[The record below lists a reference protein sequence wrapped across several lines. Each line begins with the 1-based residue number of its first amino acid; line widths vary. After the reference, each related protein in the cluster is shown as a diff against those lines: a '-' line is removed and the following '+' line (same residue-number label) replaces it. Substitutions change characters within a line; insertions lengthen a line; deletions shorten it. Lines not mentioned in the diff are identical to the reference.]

1 MRPVPNDPPDIPDDS
16 KLLDQ
21 TSAETETRPD
31 MPTLSRL
38 PAGSTRLR
46 EDQAAAPPA
55 PARTGHSHPVQAG
68 RAQPLEVGSVLGDCL
83 ITGQLG
89 SGSSCRIFLALHQRL
104 QVPVALKIVCPNE
117 SGDVTLVYQHLQFEA
132 RVLARLNHP
141 HIIRLW
147 DFVSESPYPH
157 LVLEHIEGP
166 SLAELIHHSGRLAA
180 DRALQI
186 AVQVAEGLGAAA
198 KGGVV
203 HRDVKPGN
211 IVLHRDGHAKLV
223 DFGHALVGGE
233 VAAETSGIESRA
245 MEPIGTPAYIAPE
258 QCGGG
263 STIDYRAD
271 IYALGATLYHAL
283 TGRLPFT
290 GPTQRDVLFKQARQ
304 QAIAPYVLV
313 PSVPQDL
320 SDLIMLMMAKDPN
333 DRPQSYEEVLA
344 ALQHARGLVV
354 GRRAGPAF
362 TLSPA
367 PPPAVEDT
375 PRPPAGPDAQLGRL
389 MEEAL
394 AAIAAG
400 KRQRAF
406 RLLAAATELEPREEQ
421 AWSLLAGV
429 ATRPKQVLAAL
440 RRVVALNPRNESARR
455 RLRSARLEAGLAA
468 LRAGNKPQAR
478 RHLLRVVADDAQNQK
493 AWLNLAAAAEFALES
508 AIALEQVLVLNPGSE
523 PALRWLAKHRA
534 RQARPGSPWSCPLC
548 MSEASEAQVRCQ
560 RCQAVLSL
568 GDLEAVVT
576 NDRAN
581 QELMRQAIARYE
593 AGRRQRSRFL
603 PYYWLGLAYLNT
615 KRVGPALHC
624 LRVASKLRPD
634 LAIFRARVRALA
646 ARVTKTGS
654 EADASAR
661 TDQS

>member
-1 MRPVPNDPPDIPDDS
+1 MRPVPNDPPATPDDS
-16 KLLDQ
+16 NLQDR

-46 EDQAAAPPA
+46 EDQAAAPPG
-55 PARTGHSHPVQAG
+55 PARMGHSHPVQSG

-104 QVPVALKIVCPNE
+104 QVPVALKVVWPTD
-117 SGDVTLVYQHLQFEA
+117 SGEDGLVYQHLQFEA

-147 DFVSESPYPH
+147 DFVSESAYPH
-157 LVLEHIEGP
+157 LVLEHVEGP

-180 DRALQI
+180 DRALQV
-186 AVQVAEGLGAAA
+186 AVQVAEGLAAAA

-223 DFGHALVGGE
+223 DFGHALLGGE
-233 VAAETSGIESRA
+233 AAATSGIGSA
-245 MEPIGTPAYIAPE
+245 ATEPIGTPAYLAPE

-304 QAIAPYVLV
+304 QPIAPYVLV

-320 SDLIMLMMAKDPN
+320 SDLIMMMMAKDPN
-333 DRPQSYEEVLA
+333 DRPQTYEEVLA
-344 ALQHARGLVV
+344 ALQHARGLAV
-354 GRRAGPAF
+354 GRRTGAAL
-362 TLSPA
+362 TLSP
-367 PPPAVEDT
+367 PPAPAVEDT
-375 PRPPAGPDAQLGRL
+375 PRAPASGDASLGRL

-400 KRQRAF
+400 KRRRAF

-429 ATRPKQVLAAL
+429 ATRTQQVLTAL
-440 RRVVALNPRNESARR
+440 QRVVALNPTNESARR

-468 LRAGNKPQAR
+468 LRAGNKPLAR
-478 RHLLRVVADDAQNQK
+478 RHLLRVVAEDAHNQK

-508 AIALEQVLVLNPGSE
+508 ALALEQVLVLNPSSE
-523 PALRWLAKHRA
+523 PAHRWLTKHRA
-534 RQARPGSPWSCPLC
+534 RQARPGSPWCCPLC
-548 MSEASEAQVRCQ
+548 QSEATEAQVRCQ

-581 QELMRQAIARYE
+581 QELMRQAIARHE

-603 PYYWLGLAYLNT
+603 PYYWLGLAYLNA
-615 KRVGPALHC
+615 KRFGPALHC
-624 LRVASKLRPD
+624 LRVAAKLRPE

-646 ARVTKTGS
+646 ARVTKTGG
-654 EADASAR
+654 EEDASPRA
-661 TDQS
+661 DQS